1 VLERIDGPVSL
12 SPDGKQFVLIRG
24 NYPNAG
30 ESALVIANLD
40 GSGQRDLVV
49 KKSPERFTPIFFTDF
64 RIG

>member
-49 KKSPERFTPIFFTDF
+49 KRSPERFTPIFFTDF